1 MAISKEII
9 EETEL
14 AKNHLMQS
22 SLDDKCKKSLL
33 RLINVST
40 TATNGLSLEEKVQ
53 KVTEAICGMVLS
65 QITFLDSVDKKI
77 EKSNTEQCKS
87 CKAMKLA
94 NDVEEQKKQ
103 EEIINAW
110 KEANGYKEPS
120 SKSSDEPADHSIYGT
135 IKTILV
141 KPYAWIFGSILVFSP
156 YGVQIVNAILNFF
169 SK

>member
-1 MAISKEII
+1 MASTKDIV

-22 SLDDKCKKSLL
+22 NLDDKCKKSLF
-33 RLINVST
+33 RLINTST
-40 TATNGLSLEEKVQ
+40 SAANGLPLEEKVQ

-77 EKSNTEQCKS
+77 EKSNAEQCKS

-110 KEANGYKEPS
+110 KEANGYTEKPKDVEDNS
-120 SKSSDEPADHSIYGT
+120 HMSLYDVL
-135 IKTILV
+135 KTILV
-141 KPYAWIFGSILVFSP
+141 KPYAWAFGSILVFSP

-169 SK
+169 GK